1 MRGLPRGWKEG
12 SAGGPWWGSEADAT
26 AEPVFGLTRGKDLIY
41 PNLQPETL
49 SVFLI

>member
-1 MRGLPRGWKEG
+1 MVH
-12 SAGGPWWGSEADAT
+12 GGGARPT

-49 SVFLI
+49 SVFII